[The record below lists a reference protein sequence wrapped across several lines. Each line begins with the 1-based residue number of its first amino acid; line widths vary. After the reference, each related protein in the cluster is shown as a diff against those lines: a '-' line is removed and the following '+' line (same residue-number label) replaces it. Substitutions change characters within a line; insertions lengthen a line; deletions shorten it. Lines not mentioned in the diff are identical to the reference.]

1 MAGMAG
7 VGIRAAVAATQAVVD
22 MEAGRCMWLVG
33 VDIRAAVAAT
43 QAVVDMEAG
52 RCMWLA
58 GADMQAVAATAAVHR
73 TWLAVGIGVAVDME
87 AVRTLTP
94 ADKP

>member
-1 MAGMAG
+1 MVGTAAGMEG
-7 VGIRAAVAATQAVVD
+7 VDIRAVVAATQA
-22 MEAGRCMWLVG
+22 A
-33 VDIRAAVAAT
+33 
-43 QAVVDMEAG
+43 VDMEAG

-58 GADMQAVAATAAVHR
+58 GVVMAAVAATAAVHH
-73 TWLAVGIGVAVDME
+73 TWLAVGIGVAVDTE

>member
-1 MAGMAG
+1 MVGTAAGM
-7 VGIRAAVAATQAVVD
+7 
-22 MEAGRCMWLVG
+22 EG
-33 VDIRAAVAAT
+33 VDIRAVVAAT

-58 GADMQAVAATAAVHR
+58 GVVMGAVAADMEAAAVHR
-73 TWLAVGIGVAVDME
+73 TWLAVGIGVVADME
-87 AVRTLTP
+87 TVRTLTP

>member
-1 MAGMAG
+1 MVGTAAGM
-7 VGIRAAVAATQAVVD
+7 
-22 MEAGRCMWLVG
+22 EG
-33 VDIRAAVAAT
+33 VDIRAVVAAT

-58 GADMQAVAATAAVHR
+58 GVVVATAAVHR
-73 TWLAVGIGVAVDME
+73 TWLAVGIAVAVDME
-87 AVRTLTP
+87 AVRTLTA

>member
-1 MAGMAG
+1 MVGRVAGMEG
-7 VGIRAAVAATQAVVD
+7 VD
-22 MEAGRCMWLVG
+22 MEGA
-33 VDIRAAVAAT
+33 DIRAVVAAT

-58 GADMQAVAATAAVHR
+58 GVVMGAAAVHR
-73 TWLAVGIGVAVDME
+73 TWLAVGIGVAADME
-87 AVRTLTP
+87 AVRTLTA